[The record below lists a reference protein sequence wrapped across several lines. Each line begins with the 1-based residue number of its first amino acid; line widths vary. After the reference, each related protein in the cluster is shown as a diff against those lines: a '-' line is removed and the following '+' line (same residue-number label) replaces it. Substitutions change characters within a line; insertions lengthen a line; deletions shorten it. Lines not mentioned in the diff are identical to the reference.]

1 MERSYYRVRLKA
13 KFGVP
18 GCEMGPI
25 ASEVEFDFVI
35 SLQHLA
41 RFCIARDLDHVDEF
55 LACSVAEI

>member
-1 MERSYYRVRLKA
+1 VRLKA

-35 SLQHLA
+35 GLQHLA

-55 LACSVAEI
+55 VACSVAEI